1 MGVGQLDKIDHTL
14 ENKAE
19 GRRWLTDV
27 GPVILGQAS
36 KSLGSVSWILCF
48 GIVLLVSVDVLVR
61 ALRVPMSGILEISRL
76 TLGWICFS
84 SLVYTFTRRQHVS
97 VTVFVERMP
106 EKWRTISE
114 ILACLLGALLMFAVF
129 WKSVPFFLQSWD
141 VREVF
146 NVDVPLPYWLAKL
159 SIPVGTFVFGMVY
172 LADLVRAIIR
182 IFRKGG
188 K

>member
-1 MGVGQLDKIDHTL
+1 LDKIEHTL
-14 ENKAE
+14 ENKSA
-19 GRRWLTDV
+19 GRRWFTDV
-27 GPVILGQAS
+27 GPIILGKAS
-36 KSLGSVSWILCF
+36 KSLGSISGILCF
-48 GIVLLVSVDVLVR
+48 GIVLLVSLDVLLR

-84 SLVYTFTRRQHVS
+84 SLVYTYTRRQHVS

-114 ILACLLGALLMFAVF
+114 ILACFLGALLMFAVF
-129 WKSVPFFLQSWD
+129 WKSVPFFLQSWS
-141 VREVF
+141 VKELF

-159 SIPVGTFVFGMVY
+159 SLPVGTFVFGMVY

-182 IFRKGG
+182 IFG
-188 K
+188 KDGD

>member
-1 MGVGQLDKIDHTL
+1 VGVGQLDKIEHTL

-19 GRRWLTDV
+19 GRRWLKDV
-27 GPVILGQAS
+27 GPLMLGQAS
-36 KSLGSVSWILCF
+36 KSLGSISGILCF
-48 GIVLLVSVDVLVR
+48 GVVLLVSLDVLLR

-84 SLVYTFTRRQHVS
+84 SLVYTYTRRQHVS

-106 EKWRTISE
+106 KKWRTISE
-114 ILACLLGALLMFAVF
+114 ILACFLGALLMFSVF
-129 WKSVPFFLQSWD
+129 WKSVPFFLQSWA

-172 LADLVRAIIR
+172 LADLVRAIVR
-182 IFRKGG
+182 IFAKSG

>member
-1 MGVGQLDKIDHTL
+1 MDKTDHTL
-14 ENKAE
+14 GNEAE
-19 GRRWLTDV
+19 GRRWFTDA
-27 GPVILGQAS
+27 GPVMLGQAS
-36 KSLGSVSWILCF
+36 KSLGSVSGILCF
-48 GIVLLVSVDVLVR
+48 GIVLLVSLDVLLR

-84 SLVYTFTRRQHVS
+84 SLVYTHTRRQHVG

-106 EKWRTISE
+106 EKWRKISE
-114 ILACLLGALLMFAVF
+114 IVACFLGALLMFAVF
-129 WKSVPFFLQSWD
+129 WKSVPFFLQSWT

-159 SIPVGTFVFGMVY
+159 SVPVGTFVFGMVY
-172 LADLVRAIIR
+172 LADLIRAIIR

>member
-1 MGVGQLDKIDHTL
+1 MDKTEHAL
-14 ENKAE
+14 ENKAK

-27 GPVILGQAS
+27 GPVMLGQAS
-36 KSLGSVSWILCF
+36 KSLGSISGILCF
-48 GIVLLVSVDVLVR
+48 GIVLLVTVDVILR

-97 VTVFVERMP
+97 VSVFVERMP
-106 EKWRTISE
+106 EKWRTITE
-114 ILACLLGALLMFAVF
+114 ILACFLGALLMFAVF
-129 WKSVPFFLQSWD
+129 WKSVPFFLQSWN

-159 SIPVGTFVFGMVY
+159 SVPVGTFVFGMVY
-172 LADLVRAIIR
+172 LVDLVRAIIR
-182 IFRKGG
+182 VFRKDGN
-188 K
+188 

>member
-1 MGVGQLDKIDHTL
+1 MDKIDHTF

-27 GPVILGQAS
+27 GPLIIGLAS
-36 KSLGSVSWILCF
+36 KSLGSISGILCF
-48 GIVLLVSVDVLVR
+48 GIVLLISVEVILR

-76 TLGWICFS
+76 TLSWICFS
-84 SLVYTFTRRQHVS
+84 SLVYTYTKRQHVR

-106 EKWRTISE
+106 EKWRKISE
-114 ILACLLGALLMFAVF
+114 ILACLLGALLMFAIF
-129 WKSVPFFLQSWD
+129 WKSVPFFLQSWS
-141 VREVF
+141 VRELF

-159 SIPVGTFVFGMVY
+159 SVPVGTFVFGMVY